1 MEDAQEIFKVQ
12 IKKALDEFNSLKGN
26 SDLAAQ
32 YAITKADVE
41 VIHVK
46 YIYAANFT
54 GSKLSQCSASG
65 FLIRLSHRFRNIS
78 FRKILKN
85 CLL

>member
-1 MEDAQEIFKVQ
+1 MTRSFSAFKIRIKTGITINLDHLDFKFFIEDPEEMFKVQ

-46 YIYAANFT
+46 
-54 GSKLSQCSASG
+54 
-65 FLIRLSHRFRNIS
+65 
-78 FRKILKN
+78 
-85 CLL
+85 